1 MEENKKPKKT
11 IKIKDLIANNP
22 RYDAQFKGM
31 DDEIIEKTRGMM
43 LYDAKQEKT
52 SNIIKRMLFAYRKR
66 KRDEKI
72 DKLTNDPTLWKGLE
86 SYMIDEDIN
95 AFISQFR
102 RLYYSGER
110 LTFRMWMDKV
120 ENLLDQVT

>member
-11 IKIKDLIANNP
+11 IKDIVANNP
-22 RYDAQFKGM
+22 RYDRQYSGS
-31 DDEIIEKTRGMM
+31 DDEVEERIRGMM
-43 LYDAKQEKT
+43 LYDAKQEKSKNT
-52 SNIIKRMLFAYRKR
+52 IKRMLSAYKKR
-66 KRDEKI
+66 KREEKI

-86 SYMIDEDIN
+86 CYMVDEDVN
-95 AFISQFR
+95 AFITHFR

-120 ENLLDQVT
+120 EDLLDKVS

>member
-11 IKIKDLIANNP
+11 IKDIIANNP
-22 RYDAQFKGM
+22 RYDRQTRGS
-31 DDEIIEKTRGMM
+31 DDEVEERIRGKM
-43 LYDAKQEKT
+43 LYDAKQEKST
-52 SNIIKRMLFAYRKR
+52 NTIKRMLFAYKKR
-66 KRDEKI
+66 KREEKI

-86 SYMIDEDIN
+86 NYMVDEDVN
-95 AFISQFR
+95 AFITHFR

-120 ENLLDQVT
+120 EDLLDEVS

>member
-11 IKIKDLIANNP
+11 IKDIIANNP
-22 RYDAQFKGM
+22 RYDRQYSGS
-31 DDEIIEKTRGMM
+31 DDELEERIRGRM
-43 LYDAKQEKT
+43 LYDAKQEK
-52 SNIIKRMLFAYRKR
+52 SNNTIKRMLSAYKKR
-66 KRDEKI
+66 KREEKI

-86 SYMIDEDIN
+86 NYMVDEDVN
-95 AFISQFR
+95 AFITHFR

-120 ENLLDQVT
+120 EDLLDEVS

>member
-1 MEENKKPKKT
+1 MEENKKSKRT
-11 IKIKDLIANNP
+11 IKDIIANNP
-22 RYDAQFKGM
+22 RYDAQLKDT
-31 DDEIIEKTRGMM
+31 DDKIIEKERSMM

-52 SNIIKRMLFAYRKR
+52 TNTIKRMLSAYKKR

-86 SYMIDEDIN
+86 GYMIDEDIN
-95 AFISQFR
+95 AFITQFR